1 MKQRSNPRPLSPEE
15 TTFRLHRAIRAPNQ
29 SFTVILFSGKAPWD
43 LEMGGSGVRPN
54 AATAAASSSPPEFQ
68 LPDLKGMNRGNRVS
82 PFFILVIGSGRISGC
97 GFPLFVLPLV
107 A

>member
-1 MKQRSNPRPLSPEE
+1 MKQRSNPGLLSPEE

-29 SFTVILFSGKAPWD
+29 SFTVLLFSGKAPWD
-43 LEMGGSGVRPN
+43 LEMGGSGVRPD
-54 AATAAASSSPPEFQ
+54 AAAASSSPPEFQ

-97 GFPLFVLPLV
+97 GFPLFVLPLM

>member
-1 MKQRSNPRPLSPEE
+1 MKQRSNPGLLSPEE

-29 SFTVILFSGKAPWD
+29 SFTVLLFSGKAPWD

-68 LPDLKGMNRGNRVS
+68 LPDLKGMTRGHRVS
-82 PFFILVIGSGRISGC
+82 PC
-97 GFPLFVLPLV
+97 LFWSEVQEEYPGAASLSLFCL
-107 A
+107 